1 MKILKEKKI
10 NKYVSRNILASNE
23 PPINTNLPSAN
34 KQIRSNISNISLDGW
49 CIVHNMVFPFLLNC
63 LMHSTIDTAIYE
75 SKPLVGSSQ
84 NNKFGF
90 VIIWLKVSFLFF
102 FL

>member
-34 KQIRSNISNISLDGW
+34 KHIRSNISNISLDG
-49 CIVHNMVFPFLLNC
+49 
-63 LMHSTIDTAIYE
+63 
-75 SKPLVGSSQ
+75 
-84 NNKFGF
+84 
-90 VIIWLKVSFLFF
+90 
-102 FL
+102 